1 MQRRFQRRRAGGDFE
16 IRARTAAN
24 QEKSRLMPGMIRM
37 GEGFHGQRLTSFVP
51 AAKPSR
57 LLRCAWLA
65 SVTGPHVKDPA
76 DMQALDP
83 GARRAILEAVD
94 ELRAESISMLSRLVR
109 CPSTLGNEASALN
122 EMARIYEGL
131 GLTPQRIPTV
141 PAALEGHPGFSP
153 PLISYEGRD
162 NVVAVFT
169 PREAKGKSLTLQG
182 HVDVVPEGAADMW
195 ETPPYEPAI
204 RDGRMY
210 GRGAG
215 DMKAGIISYI
225 TAFRALKRAGLQ
237 PAAQVQ
243 MHSVIEE
250 ECTGNGALAAMLALP
265 RTDAVIIP
273 EPGPGLPAMYS
284 AEVGVIWAWV
294 TVSGRP
300 AHVRDMQAGVNAIEA
315 ASTIAA
321 HFKEYESQMNR
332 AENIHASFHGVNHP
346 VNVNLGTIEGGEW
359 NSSVPTRARIG
370 LRVGVMM
377 GNSAVA
383 VKADIERLVAKAAQD
398 EKLRGAKVKLE
409 FKGFMAE
416 PCIFDMQAPIVKL
429 AKRHF
434 TDVSGG
440 ALRDYPSAGLTDG
453 RHFVLHQSTPVACFG
468 PDAQDIHGIDE
479 SVGLDSMHDI
489 TRTIALTMAEWCGV
503 EKAL

>member
-1 MQRRFQRRRAGGDFE
+1 MRG
-16 IRARTAAN
+16 
-24 QEKSRLMPGMIRM
+24 
-37 GEGFHGQRLTSFVP
+37 RLTKIGA
-51 AAKPSR
+51 AAKALR
-57 LLRCAWLA
+57 LLRSAWLG
-65 SVTGPHVKDPA
+65 SVPCLEVKDPG

-94 ELRAESISMLSRLVR
+94 ELRAESVAMLTRLVR

-131 GLTPQRIPTV
+131 GLAPQRIPTL

-169 PREAKGKSLTLQG
+169 PREKKGLSLTLQG
-182 HVDVVPEGAADMW
+182 HVDVVPEGAGDMW

-237 PAAQVQ
+237 PAAEVQ

-321 HFKEYESQMNR
+321 HFKEYEAQMNR

-346 VNVNLGTIEGGEW
+346 VTVNLGTIEGGEW

-377 GNSAVA
+377 GNSAAA
-383 VKADIERLVAKAAQD
+383 VKADIERLVAEAAGD

-409 FKGFMAE
+409 FRGFMAE
-416 PCIFDMQAPIVKL
+416 PCVFDMQAPIVKL

-453 RHFVLHQSTPVACFG
+453 RHFVLHQGTPVACFG

-503 EKAL
+503 EKA